1 MMSEDRANGEANP
14 SDSMRFK
21 RAPLIRDLTGGFPSG
36 PATIKTPLEQGEQMK
51 ATDQNTHRQKP
62 LQWGI
67 RI

>member
-1 MMSEDRANGEANP
+1 
-14 SDSMRFK
+14 
-21 RAPLIRDLTGGFPSG
+21 LIRDLTGGFPSG